1 MDTRDHLENLIQHYD
16 LVIEANKDRE
26 SPLFDYIDFIGDLKE
41 CSTHLQRLKEID
53 FTATIEARTSADIPF
68 HRKSVLKDVERNAH
82 MDMCSQSQYLIRL
95 VDADT
100 ARKKEQL
107 ELRQQEWK
115 DLYGWK

>member
-1 MDTRDHLENLIQHYD
+1 
-16 LVIEANKDRE
+16 
-26 SPLFDYIDFIGDLKE
+26 
-41 CSTHLQRLKEID
+41 
-53 FTATIEARTSADIPF
+53 
-68 HRKSVLKDVERNAH
+68 
-82 MDMCSQSQYLIRL
+82 MDMCSSQSQYLIRL